1 MFRELKEYQ
10 DIIKLYQNNVYQSE
24 EDIIKEA
31 FASEE
36 FTKEEA
42 AFIEENFDALIEEII
57 AEEEESLSEQ
67 ITGRQRGKAL
77 RQKANEI
84 ISDIRKPAAK
94 TTKVSSK
101 TIQGGKTAGAV
112 GKFKSALSKVGSK
125 IGNVAKTTVKT
136 GAAPFKA
143 GGAVSKMGAAA
154 GKSGLAVKGAK
165 VLSKLGPA
173 GKIAAGAALAGGALL
188 ANRKNIKAAA
198 DKAKNKK
205 IDQKVDKYV
214 EKNKGDKPIRKIDP
228 APFNKK
234 EKADPPK
241 QQATQEPEAKPLTK
255 KQKFDA
261 KFIKKSNGKGFVK
274 RGTPGA
280 QRAEKKEAAKLR
292 AQEMARER
300 IAKKKAAQTKTSA
313 PTQASTPTQSKP
325 VEKPAATP
333 SGDKLK
339 AGSFGISKKGKE
351 QAAMNK
357 GEAAAKKT
365 NIPSGDK
372 LKAGSFGISKK
383 GKDQAAA
390 NKAEV
395 AKKKES
401 NTVPSGSF
409 GISAK
414 GKKQAAAN
422 KAEVAN
428 KKTSTSKVT
437 TGTGGGTKGATS
449 SAGSLEAN
457 KKKAAKMKELEAKRN
472 AMEKEFEIPE
482 SNQFDA
488 YDLVLEYLLS
498 SEQVATI
505 EEANYVMIEM
515 DSETI
520 QAIVEEQ
527 KKNID
532 EGLASMA
539 LKTGLAVGGAVLAK
553 KGLDKAKKGFDNFL
567 NNQRNKGFGGN
578 KRVDDTRKG
587 SGDNKVGEKIY
598 YGK

>member
-36 FTKEEA
+36 FTEEEA
-42 AFIEENFDALIEEII
+42 AFIEENFDALIEEVI

-67 ITGRQRGKAL
+67 VTGRQRGKML
-77 RQKANEI
+77 RQKADEI

-101 TIQGGKTAGAV
+101 AIQGGKTAGAV

-125 IGNVAKTTVKT
+125 IGNVAKTAVKT

-173 GKIAAGAALAGGALL
+173 GKLAAGAALAGGALL

-198 DKAKNKK
+198 DKAKGEK
-205 IDQKVDKYV
+205 ISKQVDKYV

-228 APFNKK
+228 APFNKR
-234 EKADPPK
+234 EKAEPVKSATASEPVVSDKTK
-241 QQATQEPEAKPLTK
+241 QGKPRTKAQMMAAKRIASGKTIQQVKDENKASMKARAKERFADFKAKRAAKSGNAKPEA
-255 KQKFDA
+255 
-261 KFIKKSNGKGFVK
+261 
-274 RGTPGA
+274 
-280 QRAEKKEAAKLR
+280 
-292 AQEMARER
+292 
-300 IAKKKAAQTKTSA
+300 QT
-313 PTQASTPTQSKP
+313 KP

-339 AGSFGISKKGKE
+339 AGSFGISEKGK
-351 QAAMNK
+351 K
-357 GEAAAKKT
+357 
-365 NIPSGDK
+365 
-372 LKAGSFGISKK
+372 
-383 GKDQAAA
+383 QAAA
-390 NKAEV
+390 NRAEV
-395 AKKKES
+395 AKK

-409 GISAK
+409 GISEK

-422 KAEVAN
+422 RAE
-428 KKTSTSKVT
+428 
-437 TGTGGGTKGATS
+437 
-449 SAGSLEAN
+449 
-457 KKKAAKMKELEAKRN
+457 KKAA
-472 AMEKEFEIPE
+472 MEEFTP
-482 SNQFDA
+482 

-505 EEANYVMIEM
+505 EEANYVMTEM
-515 DSETI
+515 DEKTI
-520 QAIVEEQ
+520 QGIVEEQ
-527 KKNID
+527 KKNLD
-532 EGLASMA
+532 EGLLKAAGYTA
-539 LKTGLAVGGAVLAK
+539 LALPAIAAVAK
-553 KGLDKAKKGFDNFL
+553 KFLKPKTDKQIDKGRKTLPFGGDKRSGVTEEGVFKSNVLNKKYPNQPKMTEKGKKILPKLNDPTINGKDYNKKFGIGSSSQKALDML
-567 NNQRNKGFGGN
+567 NN
-578 KRVDDTRKG
+578 
-587 SGDNKVGEKIY
+587 
-598 YGK
+598 